1 MARHI
6 RAMPDLPFPPRHVR
20 ARRLSLG
27 ARLYRRWA
35 RGTDW
40 LGARRPLDLSL
51 GLVAFMAAAMMLAH
65 LL

>member
-1 MARHI
+1 MAAHI
-6 RAMPDLPFPPRHVR
+6 PAMPDLPILPRQVR
-20 ARRLSLG
+20 TRRLSLG

-51 GLVAFMAAAMMLAH
+51 GLVAVMAAAMMFAH